1 MECRSRA
8 ARAVTPVLAVIVGA
22 LALPGVAHGAPPAIT
37 SAPTITGYTGTPVVG
52 DTLRAEGATW
62 TGGDKAVPAYSWY
75 RCPSGDGKCDAIQGA
90 EEETYQLV
98 ALDAGH
104 RIYVQLVVTKDKE
117 TSFPVESPRTDVV
130 AARPAPIPEPD
141 PEPEPVRPPSPTPTL
156 APLVPVAVFEVQPS
170 MAPNTMP
177 PPAAQAVRRP
187 AYLRPFPIVRIR
199 GYFARGGVRITLL
212 SVRGPRAARVRAR
225 CTGAGCPVRA
235 VAASLPPIRLRA
247 FERFLPAGTVIRV
260 RVTGGTRIGKY
271 VRFTIRA
278 NRPPLRAD
286 RCLMPAGSR
295 PVRCPS

>member
-22 LALPGVAHGAPPAIT
+22 LALPGVAHGAPPVIT
-37 SAPTITGYTGTPVVG
+37 NPPTITGYTGTPVVG

-62 TGGDKAVPAYSWY
+62 TGDDEAVPEYHWF
-75 RCPSGDGKCDAIQGA
+75 RCLTADGDCDGIEGAGA
-90 EEETYQLV
+90 ETYRLV
-98 ALDAGH
+98 DVDAGH
-104 RIYVQLVVTKDKE
+104 RIYVELVVTKGKE
-117 TSFPVESPRTDVV
+117 TSDPAQSSRTDVV
-130 AARPAPIPEPD
+130 AAQPPTPIPDPD
-141 PEPEPVRPPSPTPTL
+141 PQPVRPPSPAPTL
-156 APLVPVAVFEVQPS
+156 APPVPGAVFEVQPS

-177 PPAAQAVRRP
+177 PPAAQSVRRP

-247 FERFLPAGTVIRV
+247 FERFLPAGTVIRG
-260 RVTGGTRIGKY
+260 RVMGGTRIGKY

>member
-22 LALPGVAHGAPPAIT
+22 LALPGVAHGAPPVIT
-37 SAPTITGYTGTPVVG
+37 NPPTITGYTGTPVVG

-62 TGGDKAVPAYSWY
+62 TKADEAVATYRWY
-75 RCPSGDGKCDAIQGA
+75 RCPPPGDGECDAIPGA
-90 EEETYQLV
+90 DADTYRLV
-98 ALDAGH
+98 ADDAEH
-104 RIYVQLVVTKDKE
+104 RIYVELVVTYDDE
-117 TSFPVESPRTDVV
+117 TSLTAPSPRTDVV
-130 AARPAPIPEPD
+130 AAPLPDPIPD
-141 PEPEPVRPPSPTPTL
+141 PEPVGRPSPTPTL
-156 APLVPVAVFEVQPS
+156 SPPVPGAAFEVQPS

-260 RVTGGTRIGKY
+260 RVMGGTRIGKY

>member
-1 MECRSRA
+1 EVSNSA
-8 ARAVTPVLAVIVGA
+8 
-22 LALPGVAHGAPPAIT
+22 GVDDNKSPP
-37 SAPTITGYTGTPVVG
+37 
-52 DTLRAEGATW
+52 
-62 TGGDKAVPAYSWY
+62 
-75 RCPSGDGKCDAIQGA
+75 
-90 EEETYQLV
+90 
-98 ALDAGH
+98 
-104 RIYVQLVVTKDKE
+104 
-117 TSFPVESPRTDVV
+117 TDVV
-130 AARPAPIPEPD
+130 AASEPAPIPD

-260 RVTGGTRIGKY
+260 RVMGGTRIGKY

-286 RCLMPAGSR
+286 RCLMPVGSR